1 MRAAYTNDLINAL
14 EQLKVQ
20 RELQSEVPQ
29 IWYTKADLCRHFG
42 ITYNTLKRWEQ
53 HKRFPLME
61 LRDLC
66 TGRYDIRKIERFIHK
81 LQLS

>member
-53 HKRFPLME
+53 HKRFPMNHPAPRGEVSTSL
-61 LRDLC
+61 D
-66 TGRYDIRKIERFIHK
+66 
-81 LQLS
+81 